1 MKKTITLL
9 LLFFLLGFIV
19 PEQHRMPVR
28 GASEHDWNSKSFWY
42 YPWGNNRVHKGIDIF
57 SKAGTPVTAPTG
69 GFVLFDGQVSMGG
82 NVVYMIGP
90 KWRFH
95 YFAHL
100 EDSKDRRFGF
110 VDVGQQIGT
119 VGTSG
124 NAQGKPP
131 HLHYSI
137 KSLFPRLW
145 KFDSNAINSW
155 NRLFFVDP
163 GKYLIAEKRNEEILL

>member
-1 MKKTITLL
+1 MKKTFTLL
-9 LLFFLLGFIV
+9 LSLFIIGFII
-19 PEQHRMPVR
+19 PEDHRMPVKD
-28 GASEHDWNSKSFWY
+28 ATVNDWNSKSFWY

-57 SKAGTPVTAPTG
+57 AEQGTAVTAPTD
-69 GFVLFDGQVSMGG
+69 GFVLFMGENALGG

-100 EDSKDRRFGF
+100 QANNNKRFGF
-110 VDVGQQIGT
+110 VSVGSVLGY

-124 NAQGKPP
+124 NAKGKSP

-137 KSLFPRLW
+137 KSIFPRLW
-145 KFDSNAINSW
+145 KYDSSKVYSW
-155 NRLFFVDP
+155 NRLFYVDP
-163 GKYLIAEKRNEEILL
+163 SHYLIAGNKA